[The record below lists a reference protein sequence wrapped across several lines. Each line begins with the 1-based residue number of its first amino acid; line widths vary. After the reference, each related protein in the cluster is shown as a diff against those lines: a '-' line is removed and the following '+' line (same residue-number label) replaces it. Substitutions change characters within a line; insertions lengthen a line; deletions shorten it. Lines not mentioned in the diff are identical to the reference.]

1 MHITNHLTNILN
13 DIVLLNNSD
22 YKINNKNINIIKN
35 NLKTFKDSLDSD
47 NDVLLIN
54 LAKLKE
60 TSNLIYELNTEN
72 SFSELTDRISNEL
85 YAFEFLLQE
94 KLKERN

>member
-1 MHITNHLTNILN
+1 MLRIIKHLTNILN
-13 DIVLLNNSD
+13 DIDLLLNNSD
-22 YKINNKNINIIKN
+22 YKINNKNINIVKENIKS
-35 NLKTFKDSLDSD
+35 FKDSLD

-54 LAKLKE
+54 LSKLNE

-72 SFSELTDRISNEL
+72 SFSKLTDHISNEF

-94 KLKERN
+94 ELK